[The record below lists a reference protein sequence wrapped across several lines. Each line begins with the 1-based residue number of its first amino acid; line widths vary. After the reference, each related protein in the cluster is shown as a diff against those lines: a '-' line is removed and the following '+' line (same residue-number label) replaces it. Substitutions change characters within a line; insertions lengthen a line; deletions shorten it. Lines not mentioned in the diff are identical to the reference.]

1 MSNKNQATAVTQGT
15 VRNWTDEE
23 KDIVWQQVLQAKE
36 ENTPLTEAFR
46 RVNKILPHR
55 SDAAVGMLY
64 YNVLRKER
72 EEAPKQKRANSNP
85 SGSSPKFTVDA
96 HLLEAFQGLPEYI
109 HELNKKIAGL
119 EKRIE
124 NPDPMT
130 IIRALSQLSESH
142 SSQANY
148 QELVKQLQTEN
159 TALQKSS
166 EDLELELKKLKEAY
180 EDALNIYDM
189 FTNMASIS
197 QIMSLG
203 DFKEQMKTTLDK
215 WGNVF
220 EISLK
225 E

>member
-46 RVNKILPHR
+46 RVNRILPHR

-72 EEAPKQKRANSNP
+72 EEAPKKKKANSNP
-85 SGSSPKFTVDA
+85 SGSSPKFAVDT

-109 HELNKKIAGL
+109 QELNGRIASL

-124 NPDPMT
+124 NPDPMN
-130 IIRALSQLSESH
+130 IIGALAKLLESH
-142 SSQANY
+142 SSQTDY
-148 QELVKQLQTEN
+148 KEQVKQLQTEN

-203 DFKEQMKTTLDK
+203 DFKEQMKITLDK
-215 WGNVF
+215 WGNVLD
-220 EISLK
+220 ISS
-225 E
+225 EE

>member
-46 RVNKILPHR
+46 RVNRILPHR

-72 EEAPKQKRANSNP
+72 EEAPKKKRANSN
-85 SGSSPKFTVDA
+85 SSESSPKFAVDT

-109 HELNKKIAGL
+109 QELNGRIASL

-124 NPDPMT
+124 NPDPMN
-130 IIRALSQLSESH
+130 IIGALAKLLESH
-142 SSQANY
+142 SSQTDY
-148 QELVKQLQTEN
+148 KEQVKQLQTEN

-203 DFKEQMKTTLDK
+203 DFKEQIKITLDK
-215 WGNVF
+215 WGNVLD
-220 EISLK
+220 ISS
-225 E
+225 EE

>member
-46 RVNKILPHR
+46 RVNRILPHR

-72 EEAPKQKRANSNP
+72 EEAPKKKRANSN
-85 SGSSPKFTVDA
+85 SSESSPKFAVDT

-109 HELNKKIAGL
+109 QELNGRIASL

-124 NPDPMT
+124 NPDPMN
-130 IIRALSQLSESH
+130 IIGALAKLLESH
-142 SSQANY
+142 SSQTDY
-148 QELVKQLQTEN
+148 KEQVKQLQTEN

-197 QIMSLG
+197 QIVSLG